1 MNLKQ
6 ILPNSVID
14 NLNQEQSE
22 FIDKDISEF
31 VLKSNCLS
39 NTKIEPSQ
47 VLKFQGIVDDTRSVI
62 NYLIS
67 EGWVNV
73 RRNNTVNDIPIV
85 DIIYDKKLNIPE
97 VLGNI
102 EEETAKKFLSIKAN
116 AASRGIEFTL
126 TLNDVKS
133 LLKRKTCYFTK
144 VRFDGGM
151 NRRSIDR
158 LDHTKG
164 YTKDNTVA
172 CTIRINQIKASLFEK
187 TCILSK
193 KELRSFLSTMQ
204 DIL

>member
-1 MNLKQ
+1 M
-6 ILPNSVID
+6 
-14 NLNQEQSE
+14 
-22 FIDKDISEF
+22 
-31 VLKSNCLS
+31 
-39 NTKIEPSQ
+39 
-47 VLKFQGIVDDTRSVI
+47 
-62 NYLIS
+62 
-67 EGWVNV
+67 
-73 RRNNTVNDIPIV
+73 
-85 DIIYDKKLNIPE
+85 NIPE
-97 VLGNI
+97 VLGDI
-102 EEETAKKFLSIKAN
+102 EEETAKKFLSIKSN